1 MPEYLAPGVYL
12 EEFEIGAK
20 PIEGVSTS
28 TLGILGETERGPVV
42 PKFVSNFEDFRRM
55 YGSYITNSFL
65 PNAIEGFFANGGKRC
80 YVGRILGK
88 EAKTSSISFGGGGGG
103 TSAKEVPKK
112 TVEKAAEKGEKGADK
127 GADQPPPAKKKSGDS
142 GQFVLTATG
151 PGEWGNRIAVQIE
164 DAGLAARN
172 PELFKMKVVYW
183 REAPGKIVDPTVQ
196 ANEKDPDYRKPA
208 RIEIYDNI
216 SPDPASADNFSKKV
230 GGLSVLLDIGQVG
243 EGRPANMEF
252 KLLSGGT
259 DGKEITLEEYK
270 GNADQGIGMESGLLG
285 LEQINDISI
294 VCVPKEM
301 EGLNDAVVA
310 HCEKMNDRFAILQSK
325 EQDEGVEKLMPPLDS
340 KCAAFYYPWVKVIDP
355 LTQSKKLVP
364 PCGHV
369 AGVYAR
375 SDTQRGVHKA
385 PANEPLRGVV
395 ELQFPISKAKQDILN
410 PRGINCIRVF
420 PGRGIRIWGART
432 ISSDPIWKYIN
443 VRRLFLYIGES
454 IEQGTQW
461 VVFEPSNERLWAR
474 VKQTVSQFLFG
485 VWRTGAL
492 MGSTEGEAFF
502 VRCDRS
508 TMTQDD
514 IDNGRLVCVI
524 GVASTKPAEFVIL
537 RIAQWQGGSAATE

>member
-42 PKFVSNFEDFRRM
+42 PKLVTNFENFRRM
-55 YGSYITNSFL
+55 YGGYFPNSYL
-65 PNAIEGFFANGGKRC
+65 PYALEGFFANGGKRC
-80 YVGRILGK
+80 YVGRVLGK
-88 EAKTSSISFGGGGGG
+88 DAKTSTISLAGSG
-103 TSAKEVPKK
+103 SPPPEPPR
-112 TVEKAAEKGEKGADK
+112 KAAEKGT
-127 GADQPPPAKKKSGDS
+127 DQPPPPEKKKNPDS
-142 GQFVLTATG
+142 GQFVLKAMG

-164 DAGLAARN
+164 DAGLHGRN

-183 REAPGKIVDPTVQ
+183 TQKPDKIVDPTDPV
-196 ANEKDPDYRKPA
+196 NEKDPAYRKPA

-216 SPDPASADNFSKKV
+216 SPDLASGDNFRKKLSGV
-230 GGLSVLLDIGQVG
+230 SVLVDFEQMD

-252 KLLSGGT
+252 KFLSGGAN
-259 DGKEITLEEYK
+259 GKTVTLEDYK
-270 GNADQGIGMESGLLG
+270 GKTEGGAGNESGLLG
-285 LEQINDISI
+285 LEQVNDISI

-325 EQDEGVEKLMPPLDS
+325 ENDESVEKLMPPLDS
-340 KCAAFYYPWVKVIDP
+340 KCAAFYYPWIKVIDP

-364 PCGHV
+364 PCGHI

-385 PANEPLRGVV
+385 PANEALRGAV
-395 ELQFPISKAKQDILN
+395 ELQFRIGKPQQDILN
-410 PRGINCIRVF
+410 PRGVNCIRVF
-420 PGRGIRIWGART
+420 PGRGIRVWGART
-432 ISSDPIWKYIN
+432 VSSDPIWKYIN
-443 VRRLFLYIGES
+443 IRRLFLYIGES
-454 IEQGTQW
+454 VEQGTQW

-474 VKQTVSQFLFG
+474 VKQTVTQFLLG

-492 MGSTEGEAFF
+492 MGSSQGEAFF

-537 RIAQWQGGSAATE
+537 RVAQWQGGSATTE

>member
-12 EEFEIGAK
+12 EEIEIGAK

-42 PKFVSNFEDFRRM
+42 PKLVTTFEDYRRM
-55 YGSYITNSFL
+55 YGGYLDYSYL
-65 PNAIEGFFANGGKRC
+65 PNALEGFFANGGKRC

-88 EAKTSSISFGGGGGG
+88 GAKTATISFAGSG
-103 TSAKEVPKK
+103 SVPKEPPKKATDKK
-112 TVEKAAEKGEKGADK
+112 TE
-127 GADQPPPAKKKSGDS
+127 QPAPDTKKSADS
-142 GQFVLTATG
+142 NSFVLEATG

-164 DAGLAARN
+164 DAGLHTRN
-172 PELFKMKVVYW
+172 PELFKIKVVYW
-183 REAPGKIVDPTVQ
+183 KEAPGKIVDPTIQ
-196 ANEKDPDYRKPA
+196 ANEKDPDYKKPT

-216 SPDPASADNFSKKV
+216 SPDLTSPDNFRKKV
-230 GGLSVLLDIGQVG
+230 SGVSVLLDIEQMAA
-243 EGRPANMEF
+243 GRPANMEF
-252 KLLSGGT
+252 TLLSGGT
-259 DGKEITLEEYK
+259 DGKEATLEDYK
-270 GNADQGIGMESGLLG
+270 GNAEQGIGKESGLLG
-285 LEQINDISI
+285 LEQVDDISI
-294 VCVPKEM
+294 VCVPAEM
-301 EGLNDAVVA
+301 EGLNDAIVA
-310 HCEKMNDRFAILQSK
+310 HVEKMNDRFAILQSK
-325 EQDEGVEKLMPPLDS
+325 QNDDGVEKLMPPVDS

-364 PCGHV
+364 PCGHI

-385 PANEPLRGVV
+385 PANEPLRGAV
-395 ELQFPISKAKQDILN
+395 ELQFRISKGKQDILN
-410 PRGINCIRVF
+410 PRGVNCIRVF

-432 ISSDPIWKYIN
+432 VSSDPIWKYIN

-474 VKQTVSQFLFG
+474 VKQTVTQFLTG

-492 MGSTEGEAFF
+492 MGSSAGEAFF

-524 GVASTKPAEFVIL
+524 GIASTKPAEFVIL

>member
-42 PKFVSNFEDFRRM
+42 PKFVTNFEDFRRM
-55 YGSYITNSFL
+55 YGGYIPDSYL
-65 PNAIEGFFANGGKRC
+65 PNALEGFFANGGKRC

-88 EAKTSSISFGGGGGG
+88 GAKTSGISFAGSG
-103 TSAKEVPKK
+103 SAAKEAPKEPPK
-112 TVEKAAEKGEKGADK
+112 KAAEGAPD
-127 GADQPPPAKKKSGDS
+127 KKKSEDS
-142 GQFVLTATG
+142 NPFVLTAPG
-151 PGEWGNRIAVQIE
+151 PGEWGNRIAIQIE

-172 PELFKMKVVYW
+172 PELYKMKVVYW
-183 REAPGKIVDPTVQ
+183 TEAPAKIVDPTIQ

-216 SPDPASADNFSKKV
+216 SPIMASPDNFRKKV
-230 GGLSVLLDIGQVG
+230 SGVSVLVDVEQMA

-252 KLLSGGT
+252 KFLSGGT
-259 DGKEITLEEYK
+259 DGKAVTLEEYK
-270 GNADQGIGMESGLLG
+270 GNADEGVGKESGLLG
-285 LEQINDISI
+285 LEQVNDISI

-310 HCEKMNDRFAILQSK
+310 HCEKMNDRFAIIQSK
-325 EQDEGVEKLMPPLDS
+325 QNDDPVGKLMPPVDS
-340 KCAAFYYPWVKVIDP
+340 KCAAFYYPWIKVIDP

-364 PCGHV
+364 PCGHI

-385 PANEPLRGVV
+385 PANEALRGAV
-395 ELQFPISKAKQDILN
+395 ELQFRISKGKQDILN
-410 PRGINCIRVF
+410 PRGVNCIRVF

-432 ISSDPIWKYIN
+432 VSSDPIWKYIN
-443 VRRLFLYIGES
+443 IRRLFLYVGES
-454 IEQGTQW
+454 VEQGTQW
-461 VVFEPSNERLWAR
+461 VVFEPSNDRLWAR
-474 VKQTVSQFLFG
+474 VKQTVTQFLVG

-492 MGSTEGEAFF
+492 MGSSQGEAFF

-524 GVASTKPAEFVIL
+524 GIAPTKPAEFVIL

>member
-42 PKFVSNFEDFRRM
+42 PKLVTTFEDFRRM
-55 YGSYITNSFL
+55 YGNYIPYSYL
-65 PNAIEGFFANGGKRC
+65 PNALEGFFANGGKRC
-80 YVGRILGK
+80 YVGRIIGK
-88 EAKTSSISFGGGGGG
+88 GTKTASISFAGAG
-103 TSAKEVPKK
+103 SVPKESPK
-112 TVEKAAEKGEKGADK
+112 KAAEKGTSDK
-127 GADQPPPAKKKSGDS
+127 GTDQPAPDKKKSADTS
-142 GQFVLTATG
+142 QFVLTATG

-172 PELFKMKVVYW
+172 PELYKMKVVYW
-183 REAPGKIVDPTVQ
+183 TDAPEKIVDPTIL

-216 SPDPASADNFSKKV
+216 SPQLASPDNFRKKV
-230 GGLSVLLDIGQVG
+230 SGVSVLVEVEQMA
-243 EGRPANMEF
+243 EERPANMEF
-252 KLLSGGT
+252 KFLSGGT
-259 DGKEITLEEYK
+259 DGKPITLEEYK
-270 GNADQGIGMESGLLG
+270 GNADQGEGQESGLLG
-285 LEQINDISI
+285 FELVNDISI

-301 EGLNDAVVA
+301 EGLNDAIVA
-310 HCEKMNDRFAILQSK
+310 HVEKMNDRFAILQSK
-325 EQDEGVEKLMPPLDS
+325 QADDGVETLMPPVDS
-340 KCAAFYYPWVKVIDP
+340 KCAAFYYPWIQVFDP
-355 LTQSKKLVP
+355 LTQSRKLVP
-364 PCGHV
+364 PCGHI

-385 PANEPLRGVV
+385 PANEPLRGAL
-395 ELQFPISKAKQDILN
+395 ELQFRISKGKQDILN
-410 PRGINCIRVF
+410 PRGVNCIRVF

-432 ISSDPIWKYIN
+432 VSSDPIWKYIN
-443 VRRLFLYIGES
+443 IRRLFLYVGES

-474 VKQTVSQFLFG
+474 VKQTVTQFLVG
-485 VWRTGAL
+485 VWRSGAL
-492 MGSTEGEAFF
+492 MGSSQAEAFF

-524 GVASTKPAEFVIL
+524 GIASTKPAEFVIL
-537 RIAQWQGGSAATE
+537 RIAQWQGGSSATE